1 MISTLQEGSE
11 IGGHVWFYAP
21 GGIVVGSTAVFNV
34 GSLLL
39 TTNNVTNFSTSA
51 NGFNASFSGPSGS
64 NSSISIQNGAQI
76 NALKQGSYVALI
88 APRIEQGGK
97 IRVNGSAAYAAGEQ
111 LTMTM
116 NQGLFDIQVNVGTT
130 DGNGIVHTGETSGP
144 ANATAADNHKIYM
157 VAVPKNQAL
166 TMLLGGTVGFDDATS
181 ASVKNGQIWLSAG
194 NGVQKSNAG
203 TPAHRPERF
212 EREHGDRPVSTCPT
226 SSLCLKATLTCSP
239 IPETSRSLVISLWT
253 ASWASATSTLW

>member
-1 MISTLQEGSE
+1 M
-11 IGGHVWFYAP
+11 
-21 GGIVVGSTAVFNV
+21 
-34 GSLLL
+34 LL
-39 TTNNVTNFSTSA
+39 TTNDVTNFCTSA

-76 NALKQGSYVALI
+76 NALKQGSYVAMI

-166 TMLLGGTVGFDDATS
+166 TMLLGGTVGFDDAVN
-181 ASVKNGQIWLSAG
+181 ASVENGQILLSSGWGVRDSNGSGQYYNVNRGLNSNIDIESG
-194 NGVQKSNAG
+194 NYTSNVTAWGQG
-203 TPAHRPERF
+203 TLQANAETADIHFGGNLELNSWEAP
-212 EREHGDRPVSTCPT
+212 DR
-226 SSLCLKATLTCSP
+226 ASP
-239 IPETSRSLVISLWT
+239 PSQPSMIIN
-253 ASWASATSTLW
+253 STLLET